1 MSLGDVKSK
10 HYCCTQ
16 ETRSRMR
23 FHTITPA
30 GKPFQVFNV
39 NLFNHPESPS
49 NQVSVH
55 CQTLADNSKHNT
67 IACLKAV

>member
-16 ETRSRMR
+16 EPRSRMCVQ
-23 FHTITPA
+23 TITPA
-30 GKPFQVFNV
+30 GKPFQVLIV
-39 NLFNHPESPS
+39 NLFNHPESNS

-55 CQTLADNSKHNT
+55 CQTLADDSKHKT